1 MRKIIFILLLFLSV
15 STRAEDFKI
24 LFLNTESI
32 KIGLSQKKVGDVFT
46 DGEKIYWKDGKQAMK
61 VLSLESKKQYV
72 LVSEDFKQR
81 KMKSAKDYVVKSNRL
96 STRGID
102 DLASVAASI
111 GDRLYWI
118 DPVLLYIDFE
128 PEEGESFVLKY
139 DDKNIRLPYV
149 DKQLVF
155 DSRIWGES
163 IPYPIEAD
171 LFYLYSDGEEELVNS
186 DFMLIPLP
194 HEVSLRKR

>member
-61 VLSLESKKQYV
+61 VLALESKKQYV
-72 LVSEDFKQR
+72 FVSEDFKQR

-171 LFYLYSDGEEELVNS
+171 LFYLYADGEEELVNS

>member
-1 MRKIIFILLLFLSV
+1 MRKILFIFLLLLSV

-32 KIGLSQKKVGDVFT
+32 RIGPSQKKVGDVFT

-72 LVSEDFKQR
+72 FVSEDFKQR
-81 KMKSAKDYVVKSNRL
+81 KMKSAKDYVVKSHRL

-118 DPVLLYIDFE
+118 DSVLLYIDFD
-128 PEEGESFVLKY
+128 PKEGESFVLKY
-139 DDKNIRLPYV
+139 DDKNIRLPFV

-155 DSRIWGES
+155 DSRIWGET

-171 LFYLYSDGEEELVNS
+171 LFYIYSDGEEELVNS

>member
-72 LVSEDFKQR
+72 FVSEDFKQR

-118 DPVLLYIDFE
+118 DPVLLYIDFD

-139 DDKNIRLPYV
+139 DDKSIRLPYV
-149 DKQLVF
+149 DKKLVF

>member
-72 LVSEDFKQR
+72 FVSEDFKQR

-155 DSRIWGES
+155 DSRIWGDS